1 LSNPAFNR
9 ILVKL
14 SGEILA
20 GKKGYGIDP
29 EIAQDLALKLKEVA
43 DKGIQGGIAIG

>member
-1 LSNPAFNR
+1 LSNPSFNR

-29 EIAQDLALKLKEVA
+29 KITQDLAL
-43 DKGIQGGIAIG
+43 